1 VLVTALE
8 EIAPLGVVMRHSD
21 RHRLEDG
28 KHGVG
33 VSQQASETFP
43 CSPDGSRVTVAI
55 DWSFLG
61 VAPVGQDLGHHLGC
75 NIYNWAVD
83 PRQAADH
90 DATATR
96 AYMRG
101 LAELGWQGDPRP
113 VLMARAAAAA
123 LQIGTFYAAH
133 VAWLCPEMADP
144 DAEAEVPWPDEL
156 ARKHHMSLEAAISC
170 WSAGF
175 PYILDLGDEAH
186 RRAEDIT

>member
-1 VLVTALE
+1 VAHHDAQWSNLFQRKA
-8 EIAPLGVVMRHSD
+8 A
-21 RHRLEDG
+21 
-28 KHGVG
+28 
-33 VSQQASETFP
+33 
-43 CSPDGSRVTVAI
+43 DGSRVTVAI

-61 VAPVGQDLGHHLGC
+61 LAPVGQDLGHHLGC
-75 NIYNWAVD
+75 NIHNWAVD
-83 PRQAADH
+83 PRQASDH

-101 LAELGWQGDPRP
+101 LAEFGWEGDPRP

-123 LQIGTFYAAH
+123 LQIGSFYAAH

-175 PYILDLGDEAH
+175 SYILDLGDEAH
-186 RRAEDIT
+186 RLAEEIT